1 VNSQFA
7 AAVTAAAILALAQA
21 APEVEIAAEPH
32 HHLVLQNKYVRVFK
46 VEVAPHEAT
55 LMHYHSH
62 DYIYVALGAAEISNE
77 VKGKSPATVKLQ
89 DGDVKFTAGH
99 FAHIARDLANTP
111 FRKIT
116 IEFMQDQQ
124 AHGSR
129 RKWKEERGLQVFSG
143 GTQHIL
149 FVEDGVRVSDIE
161 LQSAGVLPKHHHSGP
176 HLVVA
181 LTDLV
186 IRSQVPGATG
196 SNVELKAGDVKW
208 VPGGFTHTL
217 TNVGDQLA
225 RFVTLE
231 FH

>member
-1 VNSQFA
+1 VNSRFA
-7 AAVTAAAILALAQA
+7 AAITAAAMLALAQT
-21 APEVEIAAEPH
+21 APEVAITAEPH
-32 HHLVLQNKYVRVFK
+32 HHLVLQNQYVRVFK
-46 VEVAPHEAT
+46 VEVPPHEAT

-62 DYIYVALGAAEISNE
+62 DYIYVTLGATEISNE
-77 VKGKSPATVKLQ
+77 VKGKPPATVKLQ
-89 DGDVKFTAGH
+89 DGEVRFTAGN
-99 FAHIARDLANTP
+99 FAHIARDLASTP
-111 FRKIT
+111 FRNIT

-124 AHGSR
+124 AHGLR

>member
-1 VNSQFA
+1 VNSRFA
-7 AAVTAAAILALAQA
+7 AAITAAAMLALAQT
-21 APEVEIAAEPH
+21 APEVDITAEPH

-55 LMHYHSH
+55 LLHYHAH
-62 DYIYVALGAAEISNE
+62 DYIYVTLGATEISNE
-77 VKGKSPATVKLQ
+77 VKGKPPATVKLQ
-89 DGDVKFTAGH
+89 DGEVKFTAGN
-99 FAHIARDLANTP
+99 FAHIARDLASTP
-111 FRKIT
+111 FRNIT
-116 IEFMQDQQ
+116 IEFMHHQQ
-124 AHGSR
+124 ALGAR